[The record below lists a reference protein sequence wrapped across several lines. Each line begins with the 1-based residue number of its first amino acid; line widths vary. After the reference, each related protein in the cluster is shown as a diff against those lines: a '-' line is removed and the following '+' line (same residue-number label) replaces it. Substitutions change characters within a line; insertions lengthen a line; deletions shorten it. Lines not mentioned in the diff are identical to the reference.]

1 MNQGCCDYRIKIM
14 IIISDY
20 FHWIVKVMIKLLI
33 FFKVIITITIT
44 FTLLHVAMS
53 FVSHSVT
60 AVDTA
65 AFSDKSHVVLSVM

>member
-1 MNQGCCDYRIKIM
+1 M
-14 IIISDY
+14 IIITDY

-33 FFKVIITITIT
+33 FFEVMITITIT
-44 FTLLHVAMS
+44 FPLLHVAKS

-65 AFSDKSHVVLSVM
+65 TFSDKSHVVMSVM